1 MSKATESAKARMRA
15 YYQKNKAKMLAGKK
29 LYYENNRAEIISKQV
44 ARDSGKYQS
53 DLTYRMKNIIRN
65 RLRIA
70 LKSNTKKSKT
80 MDLLGCSI
88 ADFKSYIESRF
99 EAGMTW
105 DNWSING
112 WHIDHIKPLD
122 SFDLSDE
129 NQLAEACHYSNM
141 QPMWADENRKKY
153 NHSFKEKT
161 CRNL

>member
-1 MSKATESAKARMRA
+1 MSKASEHAKTRMRA
-15 YYQKNKAKMLAGKK
+15 YYQKNKAKMLAEKK

-44 ARDSGKYQS
+44 ARDSYKYKT
-53 DLTYRMKNIIRN
+53 DFTYKMKNIIRN

-70 LKSNTKKSKT
+70 LKKNTKKSKT
-80 MDLLGCSI
+80 LDLVGCTLTEL
-88 ADFKSYIESRF
+88 KQYL
-99 EAGMTW
+99 EAKFQPGMTW

-129 NQLAEACHYSNM
+129 RQLAEACHYSNM

-153 NHSFKEKT
+153 NHIFKET
-161 CRNL
+161 